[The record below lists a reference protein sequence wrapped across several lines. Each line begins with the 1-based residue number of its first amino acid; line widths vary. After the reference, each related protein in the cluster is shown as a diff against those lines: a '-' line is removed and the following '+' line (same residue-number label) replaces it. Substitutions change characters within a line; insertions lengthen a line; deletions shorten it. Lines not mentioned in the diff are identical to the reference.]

1 MSFKR
6 QRTSSLGGYALKRS
20 YNVGS
25 VRSAPLAR
33 SAGRSIKGSYSAAKG
48 TPKSYRVRAP
58 PALKRVVKAMIDQ
71 QKEQKLDVMYLYSA
85 SYPDPNPLLITGLA
99 APASFQALAPVMGNG
114 PLEGQRIGSDVRLTQ
129 SYVKFQL
136 ALNQEASD
144 TNGPYIAT
152 VWIGKVRG
160 LASAVPNATDFDN
173 LLQASTSGTYLPP
186 TTTIPITGMLPVNDD
201 LWDIK
206 VRKDYKLGK
215 SGRTDSSTNCNN
227 DFNMAYNDE
236 INITKMF
243 PSKLRYSG
251 SDTVVD
257 EDNLFF
263 FVTFRTLNGSTPT
276 AGLPNVVAMVSY
288 RYTDA

>member
-20 YNVGS
+20 YNVGIS
-25 VRSAPLAR
+25 RRSTLAR
-33 SAGRSIKGSYSAAKG
+33 PTGRAIKGSYSAAKG
-48 TPKSYRVRAP
+48 GPKSYRVGAP
-58 PALKRVVKAMIDQ
+58 AALKRVVKALIDQ
-71 QKEQKLDVMYLYSA
+71 QKEQKAEIVYLYSA
-85 SYPDPNPLLITGLA
+85 AYPNTNPLTITGLTV
-99 APASFQALAPVMGNG
+99 PPNFQPLAPLLQRGAD
-114 PLEGQRIGSDVRLTQ
+114 EGERIGSDVRLTK
-129 SYVKFQL
+129 SYVKYSL

-144 TNGPYIAT
+144 TNGPFIVT

-160 LASAVPNATDFDN
+160 LAAAVPNSIDFDN
-173 LLQASTSGTYLPP
+173 LLMTNVSAVMIAP
-186 TTTIPITGMLPVNDD
+186 TTTIPITGLLPVNDD

-227 DFNMAYNDE
+227 DYNMSYNDE
-236 INITKMF
+236 IDITKMF

-251 SDTVVD
+251 ADGVVE
-257 EDNLFF
+257 EDNLFLF
-263 FVTFRTLNGSTPT
+263 ATFRTLDGRTPT
-276 AGLPNVVAMVSY
+276 AGLPNITAMVTH

>member
-25 VRSAPLAR
+25 VRSTAFAR
-33 SAGRSIKGSYSAAKG
+33 PSGRAIKGSYSAAKG

-58 PALKRVVKAMIDQ
+58 PALKRVVKGLIDQ
-71 QKEQKLDVMYLYSA
+71 QKEQKLDVLYLYNA
-85 SYPDPNPLLITGLA
+85 SYPDTNPLLITGAA
-99 APASFQALAPVMGNG
+99 APPSFQAMAPQMFIGAA
-114 PLEGQRIGSDVRLTQ
+114 EGQRVGSDVRLTK

-144 TNGPYIAT
+144 TNGPFIVT

-160 LASAVPNATDFDN
+160 LASVVPNSADFDA
-173 LLQASTSGTYLPP
+173 LLQGSASGTLLPP
-186 TTTIPITGMLPVNDD
+186 TTTIPMTGLLPVNDD

-227 DFNMAYNDE
+227 DYNMSYNDE
-236 INITKMF
+236 IDITKMF
-243 PSKLRYSG
+243 PSKLRFNGTDS
-251 SDTVVD
+251 VV
-257 EDNLFF
+257 EQDNLFF
-263 FVTFRTLNGSTPT
+263 FCTFRTLDGRTPT
-276 AGLPNVVAMVSY
+276 AGLPNVVAMCTH